1 MRLFGYCFGM
11 GFKNFLFNSLRHFL
25 AYSFHFCVQRCHPRE
40 RPTEN
45 APGIISFSFIDFF
58 HLKYGFWRP
67 ITEMT
72 LSDTDSF
79 WKDWACLIQISF
91 RARSF
96 FFCWGCCG
104 TSGCAMRYSYTCW
117 LGLRNTHVPLLLS
130 FLHSPSP
137 IPRLISASPTH
148 PGQILI
154 AVLFLWR
161 LQPVWGE
168 VILGKWV
175 YSVCLAGL
183 THQPPWMGRC
193 YLTTFMTSHDG
204 FKLKGHFHHVC
215 RQAK

>member
-1 MRLFGYCFGM
+1 M

-91 RARSF
+91 RARRFF

-161 LQPVWGE
+161 LQPVWGKLFLVNE
-168 VILGKWV
+168 SLQCMSRRSHPPTTLDGQMLFDHL
-175 YSVCLAGL
+175 YDLA
-183 THQPPWMGRC
+183 RR
-193 YLTTFMTSHDG
+193 F
-204 FKLKGHFHHVC
+204 
-215 RQAK
+215 